1 MGLFKTLL
9 NSVAG
14 KTLDQVKDAVNNFV
28 QSQTG
33 GNQPASGGGSRSSSN
48 PEPARQ
54 QYEPAQEVD
63 RTDAEWKAYFREI
76 LQSECI
82 GYGIREDVPVTDIV
96 GPAADEFKLYETRPT
111 QVYRAEWGKPYTF
124 VLSQGGL
131 PKAVVML
138 GSGHSHYSNV
148 KYLIARMYAKKAG
161 LPYINFY
168 TPMPN
173 ERGYVVERIR
183 KFL

>member
-14 KTLDQVKDAVNNFV
+14 KTLEQVKDAVTSFV
-28 QSQTG
+28 Q
-33 GNQPASGGGSRSSSN
+33 NQAPGTTNAPA
-48 PEPARQ
+48 PAPARPATAP
-54 QYEPAQEVD
+54 QYAPAQTVE
-63 RTDAEWKAYFREI
+63 RSAAEWKAYFREI
-76 LQSECI
+76 IQSECI
-82 GYGIREDVPVTDIV
+82 GYGIREEVPVTDIA
-96 GPAADEFKLYETRPT
+96 GPAADEFKLYKTRPT
-111 QVYRAEWGKPYTF
+111 QVYRAEWGKPYSF
-124 VLSQGGL
+124 VLSQGGI
-131 PKAVVML
+131 PRAVVML

-148 KYLIARMYAKKAG
+148 KYLISRMYAKKAG

-168 TPMPN
+168 TQMPN

>member
-14 KTLDQVKDAVNNFV
+14 KTLEQVKDAVTSFV
-28 QSQTG
+28 Q
-33 GNQPASGGGSRSSSN
+33 NQAPGTAN
-48 PEPARQ
+48 AT
-54 QYEPAQEVD
+54 PAQTPPRQYAPAQTVE
-63 RTDAEWKAYFREI
+63 RSAAEWKAYFREI
-76 LQSECI
+76 IQSECI
-82 GYGIREDVPVTDIV
+82 GYGIREEVPVTDIA
-96 GPAADEFKLYETRPT
+96 GPAADEFKLYKTRPT
-111 QVYRAEWGKPYTF
+111 QVYRAEWGKPYSF
-124 VLSQGGL
+124 VLSQGGI
-131 PKAVVML
+131 PRAVVML

-148 KYLIARMYAKKAG
+148 KYLISRMYAKKAG

-168 TPMPN
+168 TQMPN